1 MKVGTC
7 MTCKHFI
14 GEGKCAAFPDQIPD
28 SIIEGYFDH
37 KKKMPGQK
45 NDIVYEPIVITKQQ
59 KKNNNDEQTLRD

>member
-37 KKKMPGQK
+37 KTKMPGQK
-45 NDIVYEPIVITKQQ
+45 NDIVYESIVLNTQ
-59 KKNNNDEQTLRD
+59 